1 MAGFPSASHQFRR
14 LIDALG
20 TRYRVIA
27 PDYPGFG
34 QTQAPPGFT
43 YSFDRLA
50 DVLDGF
56 TADLGLDR
64 FVMYVFDFGGPVGF
78 RLAARHP
85 ERIAG
90 LIAQNANAYREG
102 LSPLARQM
110 IANRPGV
117 PGAEGNVRRLLEL
130 PVTRG
135 QYEEGARSPE
145 LIAPDGWTLDQHFL
159 DQPGRKEAQIALALD
174 YHSNV
179 ELYPAWQQW
188 LREQQPP
195 ALIVW
200 GRNDAFFPEPG
211 ACAYLRDLPDA
222 EIHLFDTGHFAL
234 EENLPEI
241 APLIAAFL
249 DKTYSTDRNRKGP
262 SMKIAAAA
270 PGARRKDRP
279 LPRRG
284 PRHPYSRREGREP
297 YLGRR
302 LRRRGHR
309 RPRERVLHPRPLH
322 RGVLITVRP
331 VPSGMGPVA
340 FGTRRVRTPG
350 PATQT
355 EPVAAVAIPV
365 TLPPSLVARSAPA
378 GLDGLP
384 RWPVGRNQCA
394 AARRLGMGQFELGE
408 RGIVGEQSLAAAAS
422 DDRADHQGELVKQSL
437 LDQRSDQRRAAG
449 GPDCPAVLLTQ
460 LRQEVGHRTLDQRAV
475 RPLVYGPE
483 SGGSDVLLRAVYVTR
498 ERLVGRSRPVP
509 GPFGERHPAEQHGV
523 LLFEHARQNRTHL
536 LVERGLP
543 LIGGP
548 YHAVDRA
555 EKPRGYPAH

>member
-1 MAGFPSASHQFRR
+1 MSIPRVTHQFADVQGVRVFYRSAGPADAPALLLLHGFPSASHQFRR

-34 QTQAPPGFT
+34 HTQAPPGFT
-43 YSFDRLA
+43 YSFGRLA

-56 TADLGLDR
+56 AAGLGLDR

-90 LIAQNANAYREG
+90 LIVQNANAYHEG

-159 DQPGRKEAQIALALD
+159 DQPGRKDAQIALALD

-188 LREQQPP
+188 LREHQPP

-211 ACAYLRDLPDA
+211 ARAYLRDLPDA
-222 EIHLFDTGHFAL
+222 ELRLFDTGHFAL

-249 DKTYSTDRNRKGP
+249 DKTYATHPNRKGP
-262 SMKIAAAA
+262 SMKIAVIGAAGNLGGAVAREATARGHQVTALGSSKCRCRRSRLGQRGRHRTRRRRGRHRRRRPPGAAQRGSAAGGPAARRGQPAGVPRRRRQPGVCARASLRGLPGLPAAVSPDRPRPGRGTGDPARGADPRRLVVCEPAAA
-270 PGARRKDRP
+270 VPGARRKDRP
-279 LPRRG
+279 LPRRC
-284 PRHPYSRREGREP
+284 PRHPDS
-297 YLGRR
+297 
-302 LRRRGHR
+302 
-309 RPRERVLHPRPLH
+309 
-322 RGVLITVRP
+322 
-331 VPSGMGPVA
+331 
-340 FGTRRVRTPG
+340 
-350 PATQT
+350 
-355 EPVAAVAIPV
+355 
-365 TLPPSLVARSAPA
+365 
-378 GLDGLP
+378 
-384 RWPVGRNQCA
+384 
-394 AARRLGMGQFELGE
+394 
-408 RGIVGEQSLAAAAS
+408 
-422 DDRADHQGELVKQSL
+422 
-437 LDQRSDQRRAAG
+437 
-449 GPDCPAVLLTQ
+449 
-460 LRQEVGHRTLDQRAV
+460 
-475 RPLVYGPE
+475 
-483 SGGSDVLLRAVYVTR
+483 
-498 ERLVGRSRPVP
+498 
-509 GPFGERHPAEQHGV
+509 
-523 LLFEHARQNRTHL
+523 
-536 LVERGLP
+536 
-543 LIGGP
+543 
-548 YHAVDRA
+548 
-555 EKPRGYPAH
+555 

>member
-1 MAGFPSASHQFRR
+1 MDIPRVTHQFADVQGVRVFYRSAGPEDAPALLLLHGFPSASHQFRR

-34 QTQAPPGFT
+34 HTQAPPGFT

-56 TADLGLDR
+56 TAGLGLDR

-85 ERIAG
+85 EQIAG
-90 LIAQNANAYREG
+90 LIVQNANAYREG

-117 PGAEGNVRRLLEL
+117 PGAEGNVRRILEL

-145 LIAPDGWTLDQHFL
+145 LIGPDGWTLDQHFL

-188 LREQQPP
+188 LREHQPP

-211 ACAYLRDLPDA
+211 ARAYLRDLPDA

-249 DKTYSTDRNRKGP
+249 DKTYSTHPDRNHP
-262 SMKIAAAA
+262 SMKIAVIGATGNLGSAVACEATARGHQVTALGSSNMDAADPASVKEAVTGHDAVVVAIAGGDRLVPRSAGALLEALPLAGVSRLVFLGGGGSLEYAPGQRFVDSPDFPPQYLQTARDQAEALAILRAAQTPVAWSYVSPPPLYLVPGDKTGHYRAEARDTPIADEKGESRISVGDYAAA
-270 PGARRKDRP
+270 VID
-279 LPRRG
+279 
-284 PRHPYSRREGREP
+284 
-297 YLGRR
+297 
-302 LRRRGHR
+302 
-309 RPRERVLHPRPLH
+309 
-322 RGVLITVRP
+322 
-331 VPSGMGPVA
+331 
-340 FGTRRVRTPG
+340 
-350 PATQT
+350 
-355 EPVAAVAIPV
+355 
-365 TLPPSLVARSAPA
+365 TLE
-378 GLDGLP
+378 
-384 RWPVGRNQCA
+384 N
-394 AARRLGMGQFELGE
+394 
-408 RGIVGEQSLAAAAS
+408 
-422 DDRADHQGELVKQSL
+422 
-437 LDQRSDQRRAAG
+437 
-449 GPDCPAVLLTQ
+449 
-460 LRQEVGHRTLDQRAV
+460 
-475 RPLVYGPE
+475 E
-483 SGGSDVLLRAVYVTR
+483 S
-498 ERLVGRSRPVP
+498 
-509 GPFGERHPAEQHGV
+509 FI
-523 LLFEHARQNRTHL
+523 HARFT
-536 LVERGLP
+536 VA
-543 LIGGP
+543 
-548 YHAVDRA
+548 Y
-555 EKPRGYPAH
+555 